1 MKDLDDN
8 TKGSQRKYGS
18 GSKTQ
23 HTHINYVIKLTTTEN
38 SQLPEQSWENGGSG
52 FPQMVSRKGNQ

>member
-38 SQLPEQSWENGGSG
+38 SQLPEQS
-52 FPQMVSRKGNQ
+52 